1 MRVLVTGALG
11 MLGQALTADRP
22 EGVELLRA
30 DVLDELPP
38 GVRRLDIT
46 DGAAVEALMAT
57 ERPDAVINSAAYTA
71 VDACEDHEE
80 LATAVNGTAP
90 GLLARACAARGVP
103 LLHVSTDYV
112 FDGDRAD
119 GPAWVE
125 SDSMGPL
132 SAYGRS
138 KLAGEVAVRAATDA
152 HWIVRTQ
159 WLYGL
164 GGKNFVETMLAL
176 GATRDLLRVVD
187 TERGSPTST
196 HTLSPLLWEIL
207 TRPGVPYG
215 TYHAANAGACT
226 WHGFAQAIFERAGM
240 AVGVDPIT
248 SQQARD
254 ELGLKAVRPA
264 YSVLDTSRL
273 RAALGH
279 DIPSWEDGLD
289 DYVARRPSQQQQG
302 TS

>member
-30 DVLDELPP
+30 DVLDELPA
-38 GVRRLDIT
+38 GVHRLDIT
-46 DGAAVEALMAT
+46 DGAAVEALVAT

-112 FDGDRAD
+112 FDGDRAAD
-119 GPAWVE
+119 GPPWRE
-125 SDSMGPL
+125 DDPTGPPC
-132 SAYGRS
+132 AYGRS
-138 KLAGEVAVRAATDA
+138 KLAGELAVRAATDA

-207 TRPGVPYG
+207 TRRPGVPYG

-226 WHGFAQAIFERAGM
+226 WRGFAQAIFERTGK

-264 YSVLDTSRL
+264 YSVLDTARL

-279 DIPSWEDGLD
+279 DIPPWEDGLD
-289 DYVARRPSQQQQG
+289 DYVVRRS
-302 TS
+302 S